1 VLAPTYVP
9 VALTPQA
16 AAPAQ
21 PSAPAA
27 HPLFPPDVEHAPA
40 LTPATSAVAAVM
52 GSLVAQ
58 AGGPATAASRDGG
71 HGTGSRPASPAPLFP
86 DQPGGTGAGGSA
98 SGSGGSSGG
107 SSGGWTAILIGF
119 AALGSFA
126 WLRVRMIPVEWR
138 PVLFIAVLERPD

>member
-1 VLAPTYVP
+1 
-9 VALTPQA
+9 
-16 AAPAQ
+16 
-21 PSAPAA
+21 
-27 HPLFPPDVEHAPA
+27 
-40 LTPATSAVAAVM
+40 M
-52 GSLVAQ
+52 GSLVAN
-58 AGGPATAASRDGG
+58 AGAPATAASRDGR
-71 HGTGSRPASPAPLFP
+71 HGVGIRPVSPAPPVP

-107 SSGGWTAILIGF
+107 SFGGWAAILIAF